1 MCLPELL
8 EGHGLARASRR
19 RLSWLRLVVRSWKN
33 FVGLIIVVSF
43 SLSCLF
49 SLLSSLFSFLFSSVV
64 ASSGRSFV
72 EKFRQADCRA
82 FSVGRGNCTGRAI
95 VRSWKFRIPF
105 FFFLSPSFSVLSVL
119 FLNLFFLS
127 FSSSSRVS
135 WLRPVVRSWKSFV
148 KLSIGLLRSVVEI
161 APARQ
166 SFVRGNSESFSFS
179 FSLLLFLFSLFSFS
193 FHFSFSSSRVSWLRP
208 VVRSWKSFVRL
219 IIGLLRSLVEIAPAG
234 QSFLRE
240 KIRSSFV
247 EKFRRS
253 VVEKF
258 RRAEYFGFW
267 LFNFPHWF
275 TNFNDLIDF

>member
-72 EKFRQADCRA
+72 EKFRQADYRA
-82 FSVGRGNCTGRAI
+82 SSVGRGNCTGRAI

-127 FSSSSRVS
+127 FS
-135 WLRPVVRSWKSFV
+135 
-148 KLSIGLLRSVVEI
+148 
-161 APARQ
+161 
-166 SFVRGNSESFSFS
+166 
-179 FSLLLFLFSLFSFS
+179 
-193 FHFSFSSSRVSWLRP
+193 SSSRVSWLRP